1 MNTTNKISKFI
12 QNALFEAQKSKS
24 LPQIKIQ
31 KIIVEKPRNKSFG
44 NWSSNIA
51 MILAKQLKEN
61 PMDIAKKISENIEK
75 NDDIKSI
82 NIAKPGFIN
91 FDLSEKFRSNL
102 LNQILDEKKSYG
114 SNSQG
119 KGEKI
124 QLEFVSVNPTGPVH
138 VGHARGAIVG
148 SCIANILSF
157 SGYDVTKEYYVN
169 DAGNQIHLYVE
180 SIKSKIF
187 EYFGNS
193 YPFPIDGYKGEQI
206 EEISKKIISKLD
218 ITKDNLEKIKD
229 EKIKD
234 KSILFTLDQIKNDLL
249 ELGIEYDNWFF
260 ESSLFENDVIQTVE
274 KILNDKKLIFEKDGA
289 KWFKS
294 SDFFTE
300 NDVVIQRSKNEGH
313 TYFFSD
319 MAYHYDK
326 FHIRNYE
333 NVINIFGADHHSHVD
348 RLKSAVKALDINPEK
363 LKILLTQIVH
373 FKNQNK
379 VQKFSKRSGNIY
391 TVKDLIEIVGK
402 DVCRF
407 NFLNRSLDSQQ
418 EFDLELA
425 TQESSENP
433 VYYIQYAY
441 ARLCSIIN
449 SFSTEV
455 ELKKVNLKLLE
466 SEYEKELIDN
476 LDYFPEV
483 VLDCVYKLQTQN
495 LTQYSV
501 DLARALQKFYENCR
515 VISNDEE
522 LTKARI
528 ILISACKVVLKNTL
542 DIMGISTPERM

>member
-12 QNALFEAQKSKS
+12 ENALIKAEKLNS
-24 LPQIKIQ
+24 LPKIKIQ
-31 KIIVEKPRNKSFG
+31 KIIVEKPRNKDFG

-51 MILAKQLKEN
+51 MVLAKELKQN
-61 PMDIAKKISENIEK
+61 PMDIAQVISENIEI
-75 NDDIKSI
+75 NDDIESI
-82 NIAKPGFIN
+82 KIVKPGFIN

-102 LNQILDEKKSYG
+102 LNQILDEKKAFG
-114 SNSQG
+114 SNFQG
-119 KGEKI
+119 QDKKI

-148 SCIANILSF
+148 SCIAKILSF

-180 SIKSKIF
+180 SIKSKI
-187 EYFGNS
+187 YKKFGIP
-193 YPFPIDGYKGEQI
+193 YPFPADGYKGKQI
-206 EEISKKIISKLD
+206 EEISTKIITKLY
-218 ITKDNLEKIKD
+218 ITKDNLEKIED

-234 KSILFTLDQIKNDLL
+234 ESILITLDQIKKDLYD
-249 ELGIEYDNWFF
+249 LGIEYDNWFF
-260 ESSLFENDVIQTVE
+260 ESSLFKNDEIQIVEN
-274 KILNDKKLIFEKDGA
+274 ILNDKNLIFEKDDA

-294 SDFFTE
+294 SEFFTE

-313 TYFFSD
+313 TYFLSD
-319 MAYHYDK
+319 MAYHYNK
-326 FHIRNYE
+326 FHIRHYE

-348 RLKSAVKALDINPEK
+348 RLKSAVKALDIDPEK

-379 VQKFSKRSGNIY
+379 VEKFSKRSGNIY
-391 TVKDLIEIVGK
+391 TVRDLIEIVGK

-455 ELKKVNLKLLE
+455 DLKKVDLNLLR
-466 SEYEKELIDN
+466 SEFEKDLIDN
-476 LDYFPEV
+476 LDYFPQV
-483 VLDCVYKLQTQN
+483 VLDCAYKLQTQN
-495 LTQYSV
+495 LTQYSL
-501 DLARALQKFYENCR
+501 DLAKELQKFYENCR
-515 VISNDEE
+515 VISGDLE

>member
-24 LPQIKIQ
+24 LPKIKIQ

>member
-24 LPQIKIQ
+24 LPKIKIQ

-234 KSILFTLDQIKNDLL
+234 KSILFTLDKIKNDLL